1 MKKKWNY
8 RTSICKF
15 QSNKI
20 ITKLRY
26 FDHTLV
32 FVVHLYLL
40 IFLVIPVLLFI
51 FILMVIVTCICF
63 RCKSCLFVCTMSVAK
78 FVSLQIHWFMLKLS
92 RLLAGW
98 GYSKTWRK
106 KNYKKLIHLEFIR
119 VNEPSVCTLKCE
131 FAGIKVVWQF
141 GFCLI
146 RSIDDNW

>member
-15 QSNKI
+15 QSNEI

-98 GYSKTWRK
+98 GYSKTWK
-106 KNYKKLIHLEFIR
+106 KKKLQKINTFRIH
-119 VNEPSVCTLKCE
+119 PSKWTFSLHIE
-131 FAGIKVVWQF
+131 VWICWHKGSVAVWF
-141 GFCLI
+141 LF
-146 RSIDDNW
+146 DP